1 MPWDSTK
8 LLQMTYLSWAR
19 QSIKWPFSDRM
30 TSLLW
35 SFLDFVRNISP
46 LLPPIFQHSLFL
58 SLSLAL
64 SPSLSPWL
72 MALVHFCLF
81 NWAPDEFTRQGH
93 SSCGSGW
100 RTSPGGARLTAPA
113 ALDAAWLWKFTYL
126 GISAAISLTSFVYP
140 CHYHFSFPCNHLKCR
155 LLLDKWDRAR
165 VHRREKKWHGLLAMS
180 LVSHVAFVVVCLLS
194 SHLFMLSKVFLL
206 I

>member
-1 MPWDSTK
+1 MKCPGTPLK
-8 LLQMTYLSWAR
+8 LPQMTYLSWAR

-30 TSLLW
+30 TSLRQ
-35 SFLDFVRNISP
+35 SFLDFLRNISP
-46 LLPPIFQHSLFL
+46 LLPPFFFFFFSKSSLFL
-58 SLSLAL
+58 PPSLAP

-72 MALVHFCLF
+72 TALVHFCLF

-100 RTSPGGARLTAPA
+100 RTRPGGAGLTAPA

-165 VHRREKKWHGLLAMS
+165 VHRREKSDMD
-180 LVSHVAFVVVCLLS
+180 CLLQAGFFFPP
-194 SHLFMLSKVFLL
+194 LF
-206 I
+206 

>member
-1 MPWDSTK
+1 MAIFWQNDFTAPELPWLCEEYFSPPPT
-8 LLQMTYLSWAR
+8 
-19 QSIKWPFSDRM
+19 PFFFFFFKS
-30 TSLLW
+30 
-35 SFLDFVRNISP
+35 
-46 LLPPIFQHSLFL
+46 SLFL
-58 SLSLAL
+58 PPSLAL
-64 SPSLSPWL
+64 SPWL
-72 MALVHFCLF
+72 TALVHFCLF

-100 RTSPGGARLTAPA
+100 RTSPGGAGLTAPA

-165 VHRREKKWHGLLAMS
+165 VHRREKKVTWIACYELGWFFFSPPSPLLIPSNVNA
-180 LVSHVAFVVVCLLS
+180 LINLIFTL
-194 SHLFMLSKVFLL
+194 FLL
-206 I
+206 